1 MTKKLFILPVALLL
15 ASCQISIL
23 PPSSSSVDSSKQPT
37 ISSSATNDTVQDS
50 VDADSSLEETQ
61 SSSQNQ
67 PASSIIQKE
76 QSLSRFFEYGSN
88 ARIDIEGTDE
98 VFEFI
103 SERQGDSDRKYA
115 DAYLPVNVVITLDQT
130 EYRFEEVGMRM
141 KGNTSR
147 RRFFQN
153 GEFVDRAH
161 FKLNFKYTFDSA
173 LFDDPL
179 LAPFKHDWSADAAG
193 RKQRKDRSFLGL
205 DKLDI
210 KYVARNMDGCYLRE
224 LYAYQAFREADIPAP
239 YANIVKVKFSGESSV
254 YEADYEAIEPIDKGF
269 LKRRFG
275 KDEAKGDLYKCVYN
289 GMGKADLTRDGAVDR
304 STGLRVPYGKIGV
317 EENYVGYAPVYQL
330 KTNDDLGENSDFSAM
345 ADFIVTLRDC
355 VYEGAGIET
364 LNAILDVDEF
374 LRMSAVSYLLG
385 NFDDQRYNYNN
396 YYLYFRPSDHKA
408 IILPY
413 DWDWCLGLDVTGRL
427 STSAPLDR
435 WTLDG
440 GNLSNL
446 YLATFLGETTSYAQ
460 DDMKT
465 KYMDYVSAE
474 GEKILDFGK
483 YEAFA
488 AIFSQND
495 SEETSSV
502 RSYMAEK
509 SRAYA

>member
-1 MTKKLFILPVALLL
+1 MSKNLLILPIALLL
-15 ASCQISIL
+15 ASCQTTIL
-23 PPSSSSVDSSKQPT
+23 PPSSSSLDSSKEPS
-37 ISSSATNDTVQDS
+37 ISSIAATDTTRDS
-50 VDADSSLEETQ
+50 SVTESSLEEAL

-67 PASSIIQKE
+67 PASSNIQKE
-76 QSLSRFFEYGSN
+76 QDLSRFFEYGSN
-88 ARIDIEGTDE
+88 AHIDIEGADK

-115 DAYLPVNVVITLDQT
+115 DAYLPVNVIITLDQT

-153 GEFVDRAH
+153 GDFVDRAH

-179 LAPFKHDWSADAAG
+179 LFPFKHDWSADAAG

-224 LYAYQAFREADIPAP
+224 LYAYLAFREADIPAP

-289 GMGKADLTRDGAVDR
+289 AMGKADLTRDGAVDR
-304 STGLRVPYGKIGV
+304 STGLRVAHGKIGV
-317 EENYVGYAPVYQL
+317 EENYFGYAPVYQL
-330 KTNDDLGENSDFSAM
+330 KTNDDLGEESDFSAM
-345 ADFIVTLRDC
+345 TNFIVTLRDC
-355 VYEGAGIET
+355 VYEGESIET
-364 LNAILDVDEF
+364 LNGILDVDEF

-427 STSAPLDR
+427 SNIAPLDR

-440 GNLSNL
+440 GSLSNL
-446 YLATFLGETTSYAQ
+446 YLATFLGDTTSYAQ

-465 KYMDYVSAE
+465 KYMDYVSTE
-474 GEKILDFGK
+474 EEKILNFEK

-488 AIFSQND
+488 SIFGQNE
-495 SEETSSV
+495 SEETYSV
-502 RSYMAEK
+502 ANYMAEK
-509 SRAYA
+509 SRVYA